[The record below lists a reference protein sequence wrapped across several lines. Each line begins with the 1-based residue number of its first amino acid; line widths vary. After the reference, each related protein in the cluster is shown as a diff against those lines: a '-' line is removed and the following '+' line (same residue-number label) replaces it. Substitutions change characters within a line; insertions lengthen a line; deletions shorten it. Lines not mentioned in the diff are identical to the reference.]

1 MQRLHDGLR
10 VEAYWNLR
18 RKTWSIRYKG
28 RVIAHKTALTLR
40 DVTWVVQPAGRD
52 RVRRERRKNVHAM
65 ARGTVHMPKHPD
77 PVQWNRYC
85 ASITYNPY
93 KHDQFVYCED
103 DHPIRKSQ
111 MGFLSTTFIVT
122 RDTRIPS
129 VQILGHIA

>member
-1 MQRLHDGLR
+1 
-10 VEAYWNLR
+10 
-18 RKTWSIRYKG
+18 
-28 RVIAHKTALTLR
+28 
-40 DVTWVVQPAGRD
+40 
-52 RVRRERRKNVHAM
+52 
-65 ARGTVHMPKHPD
+65 MPKHPD

-103 DHPIRKSQ
+103 DHPIRKSE